1 MAEWLV
7 RDWPSLS
14 AFHLSHPHQGTN
26 GPGHYA
32 QSAAGTHGIGR
43 QSGHRVQ
50 GIVGSPVERKWCMLT
65 HQRGGGGRTHAG
77 FPLSASIVAGQGS
90 ATGVG
95 SGGAITSNP
104 VLSHNL
110 PHALS
115 PRGTTA
121 LCETFRRVTIELK
134 KECREKNVHNY

>member
-1 MAEWLV
+1 LSTPSSPRVLAGMAEWLV

-14 AFHLSHPHQGTN
+14 TFHLSHPHQGTN

-77 FPLSASIVAGQGS
+77 LPLSASIVAGQGS
-90 ATGVG
+90 ATGWSQEVP
-95 SGGAITSNP
+95 SLLTQYYHITYRM
-104 VLSHNL
+104 LS
-110 PHALS
+110 A
-115 PRGTTA
+115 RGEPPPFVK
-121 LCETFRRVTIELK
+121 LFV
-134 KECREKNVHNY
+134 V